1 MQEKLST
8 RKTLLLILVYFV
20 LFFAGA
26 YLSNLLMDLL
36 FHFVSFQ
43 EKSFYYIFRN
53 ISDFVV
59 VFALIWLFT
68 YKVFH
73 FKFDDF
79 GINLKFKWWSF
90 LIAILLPAFMVIVYL
105 FIGDLYVNETSPARI
120 ALLIFSSLIL
130 GIRSGFLEE
139 ILFRGIIMKT
149 LENRWN
155 KAVAIIVPSFVFS
168 LLHIPG
174 MQSFSFIGIMI
185 LILAGTMVGVMFS
198 LAAYKGNSIA
208 NSAIIHTLWNFT
220 LIVDFFNIGP
230 TKAEN
235 PIFSIVLPTD
245 NIFITGSDFG
255 IEASMIAILSYVLV
269 SLLLLPG
276 KNQLTSS
283 DYE

>member
-1 MQEKLST
+1 MKEKLST
-8 RKTLLLILVYFV
+8 GKTLLIILVYFV
-20 LFFAGA
+20 VYFAGA
-26 YLSNLLMDLL
+26 LISSLLMDLL
-36 FHFVSFQ
+36 FHFVSFE
-43 EKSFYYIFRN
+43 EKSLYYIFRN
-53 ISDFVV
+53 ISDFII

-90 LIAILLPAFMVIVYL
+90 LIAVLLPAFIVIVYL

-130 GIRSGFLEE
+130 GLRSGFLEE
-139 ILFRGIIMKT
+139 ILFRGIIMRT

-185 LILAGTMVGVMFS
+185 LILAGTMVGIMFS
-198 LAAYKGNSIA
+198 MAAYKGKSIA

-235 PIFSIVLPTD
+235 PVFSIVLPTD

-255 IEASMIAILSYVLV
+255 IEASMIAIAAYILV
-269 SLLLLPG
+269 SLILWVG
-276 KNQLTSS
+276 IKKQKKNIK
-283 DYE
+283 